1 MDKNH
6 FILFIVQLFYIFF
19 IFYIFSYFHSS
30 GIFVIFDPSTHP
42 VGKSFCV
49 KKLRIFI
56 IHTNIFSLVSSLRRI
71 KTRLT
76 FSVHLNVFQIKIFGF
91 KSLLRFF
98 ARSVSFFQCRAQIIL
113 KPIF

>member
-30 GIFVIFDPSTHP
+30 GIFVIFDP
-42 VGKSFCV
+42 VGKSFYA

-76 FSVHLNVFQIKIFGF
+76 FSVHLND
-91 KSLLRFF
+91 RF
-98 ARSVSFFQCRAQIIL
+98 L
-113 KPIF
+113 N